1 MSEHY
6 PIMPLG
12 EVVLDMKDGGTPKR
26 SVPENFG
33 GDINWCVVKDIKPEI
48 FDSKEKL
55 TQQGLD
61 KSSAKLWPANSII
74 ISLGAT
80 IGKIGIARVP
90 TATKQGL
97 SGIVVNEELI
107 TVEFL
112 VYVLHHKVREIQ
124 GLATGTTI
132 KEVRPR
138 KLMSELKIPV
148 PPLEEQQRIVSIL
161 DEAFHKI
168 SKSTETMGKNL
179 RNTLN
184 LLISTREQCFTPKPH
199 WLQSQLDELCKIKH
213 GFAFKSQFFSQ
224 LGDFVLLTP
233 GNFFETG
240 GYRDRGEKQK
250 FYTGEIPEGY
260 ILEKGDLLVAMTEQ
274 AAGLL
279 GSPIIVP
286 ESDRFL
292 HNQRLGLINWNGSQT
307 MSNEFVYHFF
317 NTHTVRQELHNTGTG
332 IKVRHTSPTKIGNL
346 KIAIPPTIEEQQEIA
361 DKLNS
366 IEQEVSNLGLLYENK
381 TAIMSQLKQ
390 SILQETFNGNLAK
403 EIAA

>member
-1 MSEHY
+1 MSEKTHYSGSEWVHSTIDEVCIIEYGTRVTRKRDAGTIYPVYGGGGATFQMDSYNRENRMLVSRFAMSETCTRFVEGKFFLNDSGLTLRPKDDCEILPIFLDWLIHSLNDEIYSLGRGTAQKNLNMNEFRELSIHY
-6 PIMPLG
+6 P
-12 EVVLDMKDGGTPKR
+12 
-26 SVPENFG
+26 
-33 GDINWCVVKDIKPEI
+33 KDI
-48 FDSKEKL
+48 
-55 TQQGLD
+55 
-61 KSSAKLWPANSII
+61 
-74 ISLGAT
+74 
-80 IGKIGIARVP
+80 
-90 TATKQGL
+90 
-97 SGIVVNEELI
+97 
-107 TVEFL
+107 
-112 VYVLHHKVREIQ
+112 
-124 GLATGTTI
+124 
-132 KEVRPR
+132 
-138 KLMSELKIPV
+138 SEQK
-148 PPLEEQQRIVSIL
+148 RIVSII
-161 DEAFHKI
+161 DEAFNKI
-168 SKSTETMGKNL
+168 SKSTEAMDDNL

-184 LLISTREQCFTPKPH
+184 FLISTREQCFTPRPH
-199 WLQSQLDELCKIKH
+199 WLQSQLDDLCNIKH

-286 ESDRFL
+286 EGDRFL

-390 SILQETFNGNLAK
+390 SILQEAFNGNLTK
-403 EIAA
+403 EITA